1 MSNACAPRARG
12 DSNNIENRMRIIST
26 NSRGQ
31 RWSWIGGGIGLGLVA
46 VVCVLLYA
54 TNDRT
59 TPDSKTLKVK
69 ETSAVPPSD
78 PPTVESTV
86 AMGNT
91 PPQFPRLDFPVGSV
105 EEACA
110 LNEFP
115 SYWVA
120 YEKGTRGE
128 VQNRALESV
137 ECQTALENSIKTS
150 NPYLWNG
157 RTHEQ
162 RAFAFVEL
170 DEPLTF
176 ERIFSDPAGDLAR
189 VQDALSRPECLLK
202 GEKKNWELKEIC
214 HAESFFNY
222 ALINHLC
229 FDGGYWRRNWP
240 VYYSAEDNPTLEQDR
255 VMWKQSLEVSWL
267 GEKCEQLDTTLK
279 ITEIHPSL
287 LELMPHRNFSD
298 DDAMR
303 FHTEDL
309 LTKLAARL
317 GDDAAGL
324 TERRLGFGPPGG
336 GGQYGKFAELLVSE
350 EWQSLIKAGATW
362 RAYDTQWSVKELSM
376 ENFLRAFNLLARFD
390 NTSREQHD
398 EIQFDW
404 QAVVQHL
411 CVPTY
416 ERPVDEEQMGI
427 KRVEY
432 STCKEVVHEIR
443 QKGIIF
449 PPLVKMLD
457 KFEQV
462 ALELDVYE

>member
-1 MSNACAPRARG
+1 MRLRRINPLSHAPRWLYGA
-12 DSNNIENRMRIIST
+12 
-26 NSRGQ
+26 
-31 RWSWIGGGIGLGLVA
+31 GIGLVLALVA
-46 VVCVLLYA
+46 VVCVLFV
-54 TNDRT
+54 TNNRT
-59 TPDSKTLKVK
+59 APTAL
-69 ETSAVPPSD
+69 ETSKPSAVDSSLPTTE
-78 PPTVESTV
+78 PTVTEV
-86 AMGNT
+86 DT
-91 PPQFPRLDFPVGSV
+91 PPQVPGLDFPVGSV
-105 EEACA
+105 EEACE

-128 VQNRALESV
+128 VQNRALESI

-202 GEKKNWELKEIC
+202 GEKKNWELKETC

-229 FDGGYWRRNWP
+229 FDEGYWRRNWP
-240 VYYSAEDNPTLEQDR
+240 EYYSAEDNPTLEQDR
-255 VMWKQSLEVSWL
+255 VMWKQSLEVAWL

-287 LELMPHRNFSD
+287 LELMPHRNFLD
-298 DDAMR
+298 DGAMR
-303 FHTEDL
+303 FYTEDL

-324 TERRLGFGPPGG
+324 TERRLGLGPPGG
-336 GGQYGKFAELLVSE
+336 GGQYGKFAELLFSE

-376 ENFLRAFNLLARFD
+376 ENFLRAFSLLARFD

-443 QKGIIF
+443 QKGITF
-449 PPLVKMLD
+449 PPLLKMLD
-457 KFEQV
+457 KFEQI